1 MEIKPEIQIPE
12 MIQMVSH
19 IDSEYYD
26 RPLPDR
32 TKIDIWECYAR
43 HVLLFIDSDKYGSL
57 VYSDKPDLIDKAQ
70 SLGVEV
76 TDSRPQNSREAES
89 LYSKLA
95 YTKDPSWKKRQI
107 ERIEK
112 CGAHYE
118 NGILFGPKGTD
129 SFEQILKAHL
139 KKLKRLNSG
148 DYAIFKRNELFMTST
163 ILADEEMIREAL
175 SHMKEQSCIFPRR
188 FDSVIVT
195 VPGRNY
201 VFSLNASTCESLK
214 FEYCDQYR
222 IANDARQEVI
232 RADLI

>member
-1 MEIKPEIQIPE
+1 ML
-12 MIQMVSH
+12 SH
-19 IDSEYYD
+19 IDSKYYNK
-26 RPLPDR
+26 PLPDR

-43 HVLLFIDSDKYGSL
+43 HVLLFINSDKYGSL
-57 VYSDKPDLIDKAQ
+57 AYSDKPDLIDEAQ

-95 YTKDPSWKKRQI
+95 YMNDPSWKNRQI

-129 SFEQILKAHL
+129 SFEQIFKAHL

-148 DYAIFKRNELFMTST
+148 DYAIFKRNELFVIST
-163 ILADEEMIREAL
+163 ILADEEMLCEAL
-175 SHMKEQSCIFPRR
+175 SRMNEQSCSFPLR
-188 FDSVIVT
+188 FDSVIVS
-195 VPGRNY
+195 VPERNY
-201 VFSLNASTCESLK
+201 VFDFNASTYESLE
-214 FEYCDQYR
+214 FGYRDQYR

-232 RADLI
+232 RAELI

>member
-12 MIQMVSH
+12 MIQMLSH
-19 IDSEYYD
+19 IDCENYD
-26 RPLPDR
+26 KPLPDR

-57 VYSDKPDLIDKAQ
+57 DYSDKPDLIDKAQ

-95 YTKDPSWKKRQI
+95 YTKDPSWKIRQI

-129 SFEQILKAHL
+129 SFEHIFKAHL

-148 DYAIFKRNELFMTST
+148 DYAIFKRNELFVTST

-175 SHMKEQSCIFPRR
+175 SHMKEQTCIFPRR
-188 FDSVIVT
+188 FDSVIVS
-195 VPGRNY
+195 VPGHNY
-201 VFSLNASTCESLK
+201 VFSLNASKCESLK
-214 FEYCDQYR
+214 FEYYDQYR
-222 IANDARQEVI
+222 IADDARQEVI

>member
-1 MEIKPEIQIPE
+1 

-95 YTKDPSWKKRQI
+95 YTKDPSWKKR
-107 ERIEK
+107 
-112 CGAHYE
+112 
-118 NGILFGPKGTD
+118 
-129 SFEQILKAHL
+129 
-139 KKLKRLNSG
+139 
-148 DYAIFKRNELFMTST
+148 
-163 ILADEEMIREAL
+163 
-175 SHMKEQSCIFPRR
+175 
-188 FDSVIVT
+188 
-195 VPGRNY
+195 
-201 VFSLNASTCESLK
+201 
-214 FEYCDQYR
+214 
-222 IANDARQEVI
+222 
-232 RADLI
+232 